1 VRRWKLLL
9 QEHVAQRP
17 LRVQGCH
24 ILQDVAPRV
33 RQDRT
38 SCGADGGNHAT
49 DSGTID
55 VDSSTFG
62 ADSSAFGAN
71 SSTLGAD
78 SGAFAVNSSIIGA
91 DSRVFGAHS
100 SSTFGADSSTVGAD
114 NSAFGANSS
123 TLRVE
128 RPGAICGCNSSTRGT
143 ASGAACVAASRGCHH
158 ASSSVDGSSSPGAHG
173 NFNPGTDVNSEHE

>member
-55 VDSSTFG
+55 VD
-62 ADSSAFGAN
+62 